1 MWPWFLALFLGL
13 HHVSTILR
21 FDTRSVKPHLLS
33 IPEWHEFENKQHI
46 SIMGSG
52 LGKRGC
58 YELAYLTCCGDSV
71 IAVWHKVAE
80 VGFTWVVKVITHCSK
95 KEMKER
101 SGFINTKTFFLPPF
115 PSINT
120 KTSYPPPPLP
130 IIKSVLILKIQFTTV
145 RFWMVMLTYFTLITG
160 SPKRSIDPIFVSLW
174 NQKRKSWKKYS
185 NT

>member
-1 MWPWFLALFLGL
+1 MS
-13 HHVSTILR
+13 VSFLR
-21 FDTRSVKPHLLS
+21 FDTRSIKPHLLS
-33 IPEWHEFENKQHI
+33 NPEWHEFENKQHI

-120 KTSYPPPPLP
+120 KTSYPPTPLP

-145 RFWMVMLTYFTLITG
+145 RF
-160 SPKRSIDPIFVSLW
+160 
-174 NQKRKSWKKYS
+174 
-185 NT
+185 